1 MKDITEPRHA
11 EPHIGESSVIR
22 DFVFGFGDGINTS
35 LGIAA
40 GVGGANVSS
49 DIIILA
55 ALVGMFTGAKAMAVQ
70 NYLAVNSHRQLL
82 ESEIAREKWE
92 IENKADIERQEI
104 EDIYKA
110 KGFSG
115 KELEMI
121 VNKITSDKKVWLD
134 TMLNEELR
142 LNVDV
147 VGSPLKSALIMF
159 VSFLVGG
166 MLPII
171 PFFFGSGYSAL
182 LMAVGISITASFIV
196 GAIKS
201 RIAETGILK
210 GGLEMAGLGTGVAL
224 IGFGIGSELAN
235 LGIINV

>member
-1 MKDITEPRHA
+1 
-11 EPHIGESSVIR
+11 
-22 DFVFGFGDGINTS
+22 
-35 LGIAA
+35 
-40 GVGGANVSS
+40 
-49 DIIILA
+49 
-55 ALVGMFTGAKAMAVQ
+55 
-70 NYLAVNSHRQLL
+70 
-82 ESEIAREKWE
+82 
-92 IENKADIERQEI
+92 
-104 EDIYKA
+104 
-110 KGFSG
+110 
-115 KELEMI
+115 MI

-134 TMLNEELR
+134 TMLNEELK

-182 LMAVGISITASFIV
+182 AIAVGISITASFIV

-201 RIAETGILK
+201 RMAETSILK

-224 IGFGIGSELAN
+224 IGFGIGNELAN